1 MDDKFYVVLSI
12 GTALILVVFV
22 LICLELAPLWLAY
35 LCSGVSLPS
44 H

>member
-22 LICLELAPLWLAY
+22 LVCLELAPHWFGY
-35 LCSGVSLPS
+35 LYCGVSLPS